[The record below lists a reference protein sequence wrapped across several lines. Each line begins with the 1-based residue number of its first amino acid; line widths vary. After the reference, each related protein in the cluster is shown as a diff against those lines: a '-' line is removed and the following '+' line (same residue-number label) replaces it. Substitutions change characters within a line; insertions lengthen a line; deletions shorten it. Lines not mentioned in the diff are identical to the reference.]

1 MRRYDYITNV
11 KSKELDDNIKGFFE
25 RVNCDILKKNSTTG
39 KILSGMEYRPDKV
52 AAYYL
57 GGSNYSWLIDLA
69 NDFTEGIKDY
79 YKGRE
84 ILIPNIDVVYSLM
97 GVV

>member
-11 KSKELDDNIKGFFE
+11 RCDALNDDIKGFFE
-25 RVNCDILKKNSTTG
+25 RVNCDILKEHSTTG
-39 KILSGMEYRPDKV
+39 TILSGMEYRPDKV

-57 GGSNYSWLIDLA
+57 GGTNYSWMIDLA

-84 ILIPNIDVVYSLM
+84 ILIPDIDTVYTLLM
-97 GVV
+97 EV

>member
-1 MRRYDYITNV
+1 MRKYDYVEDI
-11 KSKELDDNIKGFFE
+11 KCDELNDYIKGFFDRE
-25 RVNCDILKKNSTTG
+25 NCNILKENSTTQ

-57 GGSNYSWLIDLA
+57 GGSNYSWMIDLA
-69 NDFTEGIKDY
+69 NDFVNGIKDY

-84 ILIPNIDVVYSLM
+84 ILVPNIEIVYSQM
-97 GVV
+97 SEV